1 MNLQINKACFFLPLI
16 FLFVSCANVYT
27 SKDSSI
33 IASEHRIIAI
43 MPPKVS
49 IVAQRNV
56 LPETLIEQ
64 QKAESINF
72 QYEMYAWL
80 LKRKQRNQILVEIQ
94 DINTTNARLAES
106 GYFEKHLGP
115 EKLFDIL
122 QVDGALASNFSM
134 SKPMSVGGAIAL
146 GLLFG
151 VMGPTNQVT
160 VNMSLFEAKEK
171 KMFWN
176 FNHTFSGSIG
186 SSPISLVD
194 GLMRQGSRKMP
205 YFSKNSMP

>member
-1 MNLQINKACFFLPLI
+1 MNFKINKTSTILPLTI
-16 FLFVSCANVYT
+16 LLISCAKVYY
-27 SKDSSI
+27 SKDASI

-43 MPPKVS
+43 MPPKVA
-49 IVAQRNV
+49 IAAQKKV
-56 LPETLIEQ
+56 SSEALIEQ

-72 QYEMYAWL
+72 QNEMYAWM
-80 LKRKQRNQILVEIQ
+80 LKRKQQNLITIDIQ
-94 DINTTNARLAES
+94 DINITNARLAES
-106 GYFEKHLGP
+106 GYFEKQLGP

-122 QVDGALASNFSM
+122 QVDGAIASNFSM
-134 SKPMSVGGAIAL
+134 SKPMSAGASIAV

-151 VMGPTNQVT
+151 VMGSTNQVS

-176 FNHTFSGSIG
+176 YNHTFSGGLG

-194 GLMRQGSRKMP
+194 GLMRQSSRKMP
-205 YFSKNSMP
+205 YFSKNSM

>member
-1 MNLQINKACFFLPLI
+1 MNLKINKIYIFLPLLI
-16 FLFVSCANVYT
+16 ILISCAKVYY

-49 IVAQRNV
+49 IAAQKKV
-56 LPETLIEQ
+56 SAEALLEQ
-64 QKAESINF
+64 QKAESVNF
-72 QYEMYAWL
+72 QNEMYAWM
-80 LKRKQRNQILVEIQ
+80 LKRKQQNLITIEIQ
-94 DINTTNARLAES
+94 DINITNARLAES
-106 GYFEKHLGP
+106 EYFEKNLGP

-134 SKPMSVGGAIAL
+134 SKPMSAGASIAI
-146 GLLFG
+146 GLIFG
-151 VMGPTNQVT
+151 AMGATNQVS

-176 FNHTFSGSIG
+176 YNHTFSGGLG

-194 GLMRQGSRKMP
+194 GLMRQSSRKMP
-205 YFSKNSMP
+205 YFSTVK

>member
-1 MNLQINKACFFLPLI
+1 MNYKKINAFHFLLLVT
-16 FLFVSCANVYT
+16 LFISCAKVYY
-27 SKDSSI
+27 SKDASQ

-43 MPPKVS
+43 MPPKVA
-49 IVAQRNV
+49 IAAQKKV
-56 LPETLIEQ
+56 SAEALIEQ
-64 QKAESINF
+64 QKAESVNF
-72 QYEMYAWL
+72 QNEMYAWM
-80 LKRKQRNQILVEIQ
+80 LKRKQQGLIIIEIQ
-94 DINTTNARLAES
+94 DINITNARLAES
-106 GYFEKHLGP
+106 GYFEKQLGP

-134 SKPMSVGGAIAL
+134 AKPMSAGASIAV

-151 VMGPTNQVT
+151 VMGSTNQVT

-176 FNHTFSGSIG
+176 YNHTFSGGLG

-194 GLMRQGSRKMP
+194 GLMRQSSRKMP
-205 YFSKNSMP
+205 YFSKNAMQ